1 MNTNRPRILIVE
13 DEWDTRAMLR
23 RALAM
28 GHYHVED
35 STTVAGGMA
44 LLRTGQF
51 GFVILDLRLP
61 DGDGLDILRE
71 VRRKKFLVK
80 VIVTS
85 GTSDPARL
93 KEAEELEPDL
103 LLRKPCRW
111 QDLID
116 FLEGHPGPAS

>member
-1 MNTNRPRILIVE
+1 MTPARPRVLIVE
-13 DEWDTRAMLR
+13 DDWGTRAILR
-23 RALAM
+23 QALARAKF
-28 GHYHVED
+28 VSDD
-35 STTVAGGMA
+35 STTVAGGLA
-44 LLRTGQF
+44 LLRTGQY

-71 VRRKKFLVK
+71 VHDRKFLVK
-80 VIVTS
+80 VIVTT

-93 KEAEELEPDL
+93 KQAEALGPDL
-103 LLRKPCRW
+103 LLRKPCLW